1 MLKFKKISSY
11 VSTISLTMMD
21 SMVRLIH
28 VNIEV
33 LRVFIRMVTVHVTFL
48 TSMERVVRHFV
59 HGLLNNK
66 IDWLV
71 GLVMVIISVA
81 IPLVDDI
88 GVAMLASEG
97 NLLNDDL
104 VVLVLAVKV
113 KITMELVMTLIQA
126 HVMI

>member
-1 MLKFKKISSY
+1 MLKFKKISGY
-11 VSTISLTMMD
+11 VSTIGLTMMD

-33 LRVFIRMVTVHVTFL
+33 LRMLIRMVTVHVTFL

-59 HGLLNNK
+59 HGLLDNK

-88 GVAMLASEG
+88 GVAMLTSEG

-113 KITMELVMTLIQA
+113 KITMELIMTLVHA

>member
-1 MLKFKKISSY
+1 MF
-11 VSTISLTMMD
+11 TIGLTMMK

-33 LRVFIRMVTVHVTFL
+33 LRVLIRMVTVRVTFL

-59 HGLLNNK
+59 HGLLDNK

-81 IPLVDDI
+81 IPLVNDI
-88 GVAMLASEG
+88 GVAMLTSIG

-113 KITMELVMTLIQA
+113 KITMELVMTLVQA

>member
-11 VSTISLTMMD
+11 VITIGLTMMK

-28 VNIEV
+28 VSIEV
-33 LRVFIRMVTVHVTFL
+33 LRVLIRMVTVHVTFL
-48 TSMERVVRHFV
+48 TSMESMVRHFV
-59 HGLLNNK
+59 HGFLNNK

-88 GVAMLASEG
+88 GVAMLTSEG

-113 KITMELVMTLIQA
+113 KITMELVMTLVQA

>member
-1 MLKFKKISSY
+1 MLKFKKISGY
-11 VSTISLTMMD
+11 VSTIGLTMMD

-33 LRVFIRMVTVHVTFL
+33 LRMLIRMVTVHVTFL

-59 HGLLNNK
+59 HGLLDNK

-88 GVAMLASEG
+88 GVAMLTSEG

-113 KITMELVMTLIQA
+113 KITMELVMTLVQA

>member
-11 VSTISLTMMD
+11 VSTIGLTMMD
-21 SMVRLIH
+21 SMVRLID

-33 LRVFIRMVTVHVTFL
+33 LRMLIRMVTVHVTFL
-48 TSMERVVRHFV
+48 TSMERVVRYFV

-113 KITMELVMTLIQA
+113 KITMELVMTLVQA

>member
-11 VSTISLTMMD
+11 VITIGLTMMD
-21 SMVRLIH
+21 SMVRLID

-33 LRVFIRMVTVHVTFL
+33 LRMLIRMVTVHVTFL

-59 HGLLNNK
+59 HGLLDNK

-88 GVAMLASEG
+88 GVAMLTSEG

-113 KITMELVMTLIQA
+113 KITMELVMTLVQA

>member
-11 VSTISLTMMD
+11 VITIGLTMMK

-28 VNIEV
+28 VSIEV
-33 LRVFIRMVTVHVTFL
+33 LRVLIRMVTVHVTFL
-48 TSMERVVRHFV
+48 TSMESMVRHFV

-113 KITMELVMTLIQA
+113 KITMELVMTLVQA